1 MRGFARGLFGS
12 FLIVAGTGVSA
23 PAFAAACN
31 GRTDALGV
39 SRVIAVDP
47 REHTRVGTM
56 QYSETLPLADHE
68 VVITFDDGPLPR
80 YTNRILDE
88 LNAECVKA
96 TFFMVGAM
104 AKAYPAEVR
113 RVYAEGHTIG
123 THSFHHPFTFHKMD
137 EEKAGAEI
145 DEGVAAVVAALGNP
159 SDVAPFFRVPGLLTS
174 KSTEAALASRGLMTW
189 SADFPADDWKKI
201 SSAEIAKRALS
212 RIEAKG
218 RGILLLHDIH
228 AHTADALP
236 VILGELKKRGYKIVQ
251 VVPASPKVAKTTTT
265 PEQWVWHHGHPPG
278 VATAAAP
285 ASSPAKADPT
295 DLAHMDAKPAVLQQI
310 PGTQTATAPAKPEP
324 AKPAMA
330 SAQDKPQAAD
340 KPQDVATPV
349 TQPQQTAPAP
359 AGASPDAKAAA
370 AGISAEDAAELAALS
385 GAAAQPTAKPES
397 AEPGATPK
405 SAATPKLAAKPEPTP
420 NTENPAKHTPAAK
433 SERRQ
438 PKTSHKHVEERHQ
451 KVLRRKNR
459 TASVAAPLAITPD
472 PTTVQ
477 PSAPA
482 PTKASYNGLIG
493 TIEHELFG
501 D

>member
-1 MRGFARGLFGS
+1 MRGIARGFFAS
-12 FLIVAGTGVSA
+12 FLITASMGASA
-23 PAFAAACN
+23 PVFAATCN

-68 VVITFDDGPLPR
+68 VVLTFDDGPLPR

-137 EEKAGAEI
+137 EEKAGIEI
-145 DEGVAAVVAALGNP
+145 DEGIAAVAAALGNP

-201 SSAEIAKRALS
+201 SSAEIAKRAIT

-236 VILGELKKRGYKIVQ
+236 VILHELKKRGYKIVQ
-251 VVPASPKVAKTTTT
+251 VVPASAKVAKTTTT

-278 VATAAAP
+278 IATAATP
-285 ASSPAKADPT
+285 AASPPAKADPA

-310 PGTQTATAPAKPEP
+310 PGAQTATAPAAAQPQDV
-324 AKPAMA
+324 KPADNA
-330 SAQDKPQAAD
+330 
-340 KPQDVATPV
+340 KPQDA
-349 TQPQQTAPAP
+349 
-359 AGASPDAKAAA
+359 ASPGAKQADGQQPPAAPVPA
-370 AGISAEDAAELAALS
+370 TGISAEDAAKLATLS
-385 GAAAQPTAKPES
+385 GAAALPDAKPES
-397 AEPGATPK
+397 TEPNAAPK
-405 SAATPKLAAKPEPTP
+405 SVVKPKLAAKPEPTAHF
-420 NTENPAKHTPAAK
+420 EHAKKHEPAVKSEHRPSKASQKHVN
-433 SERRQ
+433 ERRQ
-438 PKTSHKHVEERHQ
+438 KAA
-451 KVLRRKNR
+451 RRKTR
-459 TASVAAPLAITPD
+459 EAPIAAPLAITPD
-472 PTTVQ
+472 QATMQ
-477 PSAPA
+477 PAAPAAA
-482 PTKASYNGLIG
+482 PTKTSYNGLIG